1 MIYVPLHPLAGLD
14 RDSAS
19 AMFRFW
25 LNGWEK
31 KRAELNNS
39 LSDKHPSPQQGE
51 AREETPVGRAI

>member
-1 MIYVPLHPLAGLD
+1 
-14 RDSAS
+14 
-19 AMFRFW
+19 MFRFW
-25 LNGWEK
+25 LNGWKK